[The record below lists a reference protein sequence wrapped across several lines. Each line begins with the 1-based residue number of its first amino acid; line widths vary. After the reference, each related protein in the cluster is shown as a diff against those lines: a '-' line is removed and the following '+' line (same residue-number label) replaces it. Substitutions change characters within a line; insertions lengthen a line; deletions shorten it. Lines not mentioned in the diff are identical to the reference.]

1 MKSDNAMYE
10 TSPSGCVLLAE
21 DDEEL
26 RVLLARALRKD
37 GHQVIEAQDGS
48 ELLEKIAADFID
60 GGGLSGIDVV
70 VSDIRMPGW
79 TGMNVLFG
87 LRNAGCNVPVVLIT
101 AFGEQKTHD
110 AAARLGAAC
119 VLDKPFDIDDLRQTV
134 SRVLLDD
141 SRAPGAAFAPTPGTK
156 EK

>member
-1 MKSDNAMYE
+1 MNES
-10 TSPSGCVLLAE
+10 SSGSCVLLAE

-26 RVLLARALRKD
+26 RSLLALALRKD
-37 GHQVIEAQDGS
+37 GHGVIEAQDGS
-48 ELLEKIAADFID
+48 ELLEKIASSFVDE
-60 GGGLSGIDVV
+60 GGLQGIDVV

-87 LRNAGCNVPVVLIT
+87 LRNAGCDVPVVLIT

-134 SRVLLDD
+134 SRVLADEY
-141 SRAPGAAFAPTPGTK
+141 RAPGAASAATPGTK